1 MTRVVITGLGT
12 VGPCGCGLETL
23 VAALEAGR
31 PSFSEVD
38 RSAGHHRG
46 GSSRLAGLAAGQDLS
61 PWVPQRAARRMS
73 PPSRMAVAAARMAL
87 RAAGLEDDAGGPGTA
102 VALSSAIGPASAT
115 EKLLS
120 QIREEGPTAASP
132 FDFTESVANAPAAQV
147 ALAVGARGPN
157 ATITQRE
164 AGCLLALGRG
174 AADVRAGRVRR
185 ALVGAVDEVTPLTHA
200 VFDGFGALARPA
212 PARPEAARPLDRGR
226 DGFVLA
232 EGATV
237 LVLEREEDARARG
250 ARPLARV
257 LALFGGHDPTA
268 TVTDWG
274 TGETILGERIRR
286 GLEHAGLSPDSLDGV
301 VSGASGSRR
310 GDRLEGRTLVELFP
324 DPTRRPPVL
333 APKAV
338 TGEFGGGL
346 LGAAVAALH
355 GRSGPPPGPH
365 REDPEI
371 GLMPAWGGVT
381 GPRGRVLVSAL
392 AAGGTAAWA
401 VLERAG

>member
-12 VGPCGCGLETL
+12 VGPCGCGFDALL
-23 VAALEAGR
+23 SALEAGTH
-31 PSFSEVD
+31 SFSPVD
-38 RSAGHHRG
+38 RSAGHHRV

-61 PWVPQRAARRMS
+61 AWVPPRAARRMS

-87 RAAGLEDDAGGPGTA
+87 QAAGLEEGAGDPATA
-102 VALSSAIGPASAT
+102 VALSSAVGPASAT

-174 AADVRAGRVRR
+174 AADVRGGRSRR
-185 ALVGAVDEVTPLTHA
+185 ALAGAVDEITPLTHA

-212 PARPEAARPLDRGR
+212 AGRPEAARPLDRER

-257 LALFGGHDPTA
+257 LAVFGGHDPTA

-274 TGETILGERIRR
+274 TGETILGGLIRR
-286 GLEHAGLSPDSLDGV
+286 GLERAGLSPESLDGV
-301 VSGASGSRR
+301 VSGASGCRR
-310 GDRLEGRTLVELFP
+310 GDRLEGRALVEVFP
-324 DPTRRPPVL
+324 DRARRPPVVT
-333 APKAV
+333 PKAV

-346 LGAAVAALH
+346 LAAAVAALH
-355 GRSGPPPGPH
+355 GRSGPLPGPH
-365 REDPEI
+365 HEDPEI
-371 GLMPAWGGVT
+371 GLTPAWEGA